1 MPDVSAAPD
10 ASVELVVV
18 CDIDPL
24 DDSFSGSN
32 LVRTHYHQH
41 PFACEDAILGEDVQQ
56 GVLGEECLGE
66 IKQVIDYLIVAVGPE
81 RRELE

>member
-1 MPDVSAAPD
+1 MPDVSAASD

-24 DDSFSGSN
+24 DDSFCGCN
-32 LVRTHYHQH
+32 LVRTHHHQH

-56 GVLGEECLGE
+56 GVLGEECLGK

-81 RRELE
+81 RGELE